1 MNRFTNQRIAF
12 WLLGL
17 ASYSIVVITGFIL
30 IYIIFNGWR
39 ALTWEFFTGAPSM
52 DLDHPGGISTPIVG
66 TVALVLLSILIALP
80 IGVGCAIFL
89 SEYSKTSRFTR
100 IIRSSIITLAGVPSI
115 VYGLFGLGLFVMFLK
130 FGSSL
135 LAGSLTLSCMILP
148 LIIVASEE
156 SLRAVPQGFREASLA
171 LGATKWQTITKNV
184 LPYAMPG
191 ILTGSILGIGRVA
204 GETAP
209 IMLTAAAF
217 FLPRLPDNLK
227 DLLFNQVMALP
238 YHLYILSTQ
247 FPDTDAIRLSRFGTA
262 LTLLIIVLGVN
273 LIAIVF
279 RSYFRKKYVW

>member
-1 MNRFTNQRIAF
+1 MF
-12 WLLGL
+12 WVLRLF
-17 ASYSIVVITGFIL
+17 SYTIVLITGFIL
-30 IYIIFNGWR
+30 FYIIYNGWR
-39 ALTWEFFTGAPSM
+39 AITWKFFTTAPSM
-52 DLDHPGGISTPIVG
+52 NLDKPGGIASPIVG
-66 TVALVLLSILIALP
+66 TVALVILSVVIALP
-80 IGVGCAIFL
+80 IGVACAIFL
-89 SEYSKTSRFTR
+89 SEYSKSSRLTQT
-100 IIRSSIITLAGVPSI
+100 IRSSIITLAGVPSI

-130 FGSSL
+130 LGASL

-156 SLRAVPQGFREASLA
+156 SLKAVPQGFREVSLA

-217 FLPRLPDNLK
+217 FLPRLPDNIK

-247 FPDTDAIRLSRFGTA
+247 FPDTDAIKLTRFGTA
-262 LTLLIIVLGVN
+262 LTLLIFVLGLN
-273 LIAIVF
+273 LIAIML
-279 RSYFRKKYVW
+279 RSYFRKRYVW